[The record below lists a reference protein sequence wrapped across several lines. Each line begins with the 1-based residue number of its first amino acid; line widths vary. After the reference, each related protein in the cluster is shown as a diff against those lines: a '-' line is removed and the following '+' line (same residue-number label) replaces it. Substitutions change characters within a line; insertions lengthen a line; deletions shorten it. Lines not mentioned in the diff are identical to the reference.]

1 MGAPS
6 NKSEIEKQLQILS
19 ELYIDNTPKIAY
31 GKILA
36 FIRLAELAGEEYR
49 YDFNIEV
56 VKEYNNQV
64 KLSIENIFSQSFTIF
79 DDLMIELHNAFNE
92 WCSIFRY

>member
-19 ELYIDNTPKIAY
+19 DLYIDNTPKIAY

-36 FIRLAELAGEEYR
+36 FIRLAELAGEKYR

-56 VKEYNNQV
+56 V
-64 KLSIENIFSQSFTIF
+64 
-79 DDLMIELHNAFNE
+79 
-92 WCSIFRY
+92 